1 MSLDTDDGFV
11 IVRGRPAPYRVRV
24 SPRARHAALH
34 IHPRRGLEVVLPPG
48 APPNATARLAADLLR
63 EKSAWLDRNATDVHR
78 ARRRVPLRPG
88 AQLPY
93 RGQWCT
99 LDLVPSARARSSV
112 DLIDTVLRVRTP
124 ATTITDADSI
134 RAALERW
141 YRTQARAVLF
151 DRVRALRRPEDGKIT
166 RLSVRDQD
174 GCWGSCTQTDAGTGG
189 SLSFNW
195 RLVMAPPAVLD
206 AVVAHE
212 LIHLTQPDH
221 SAKFWAALDA
231 RFLQH
236 RACRRWLDAN
246 AYRLGL

>member
-1 MSLDTDDGFV
+1 MPALDGDDGFV

-34 IHPRRGLEVVLPPG
+34 IHSRRGLEVVLPPG
-48 APPNATARLAADLLR
+48 ATPSLAADLLR
-63 EKSAWLDRNATDVHR
+63 EKAAWLDRNATDVHR
-78 ARRRVPLRPG
+78 ARRRVPMRPG

-99 LDLVPSARARSSV
+99 LVLVPSAKSRASV
-112 DLIDTVLRVRTP
+112 DLIADILHVRTP
-124 ATTITDADSI
+124 ATANTDADAI
-134 RAALERW
+134 RATLERW
-141 YRTQARAVLF
+141 YRARARSVF
-151 DRVRALRRPEDGKIT
+151 FNRVRALRQSEDGKIV

-174 GCWGSCTQTDAGTGG
+174 GCWGSCTGGSSIDGG
-189 SLSFNW
+189 SLSFSW

-212 LIHLTQPDH
+212 LVHLTQPDH
-221 SAKFWAALDA
+221 SHSFWAALDA
-231 RFLQH
+231 RFPQH